1 MAVQPRLA
9 STVMLLRDVAG
20 GQGGIEV
27 FMVRRV
33 VQSEFMP
40 DVYVFPGGSVMPD
53 DRQLEQSMGVDVAVI
68 RSAGDPEGRTMP
80 GSGLRAA
87 AIRELFEEANVLLAY
102 SDGQILAVDKEA
114 VPRFATYRQ
123 TLYESESSLNAIVQA
138 ERLVLAIDH
147 LAYFAHWIT
156 PEMMPKRFDTH
167 FFLAAAPPEQEAL
180 YDSLETSEGMWF
192 EPAEM
197 IARSQRGEVPLAFP
211 TYHQLR
217 DLAAFGSVREA
228 LNATITRYVSA
239 HRPMLAQE
247 EGRAFVYLPEEP
259 GTRWRV

>member
-1 MAVQPRLA
+1 MTVQPRLA
-9 STVMLLRDVAG
+9 STVMLLRDSVRD
-20 GQGGIEV
+20 GIEV

-40 DVYVFPGGSVMPD
+40 DLYVFPGGSVMPD
-53 DRQLEQSMGVDVAVI
+53 DRLVEESSDLRVEVAP
-68 RSAGDPEGRTMP
+68 SAADPEGRTAL
-80 GSGLRAA
+80 GNGLRTA
-87 AIRELFEEANVLLAY
+87 AIRELFEEGNVLLAY
-102 SDGQILAVDKEA
+102 RDGQI
-114 VPRFATYRQ
+114 P
-123 TLYESESSLNAIVQA
+123 
-138 ERLVLAIDH
+138 
-147 LAYFAHWIT
+147 
-156 PEMMPKRFDTH
+156 
-167 FFLAAAPPEQEAL
+167 AAPPEQEAL